1 MIKKTTLC
9 ISRVNKQPEPI
20 DHFFQSPTPH
30 QPTNYCGTKVL
41 INVLAASLLLGGCA
55 SRISQ
60 FKSFSEAGI
69 AYADTM
75 GKLLDE
81 SGSVSIDA
89 DSAVLIETRSA
100 LRAGHNDDRDTKLGK
115 HNQQIKERLVI
126 LGDIN
131 EHSQLLKSY
140 FEALAALAGSDMGT
154 GIATATQS
162 IVGELGKL
170 NPKISNAKLGSA
182 PISNLIRPATEMVV
196 AGFQQAA
203 LEKELKANAQTI
215 ERELALQVA
224 AIKAVAEIWKTDQQ
238 IIVGAKD
245 INNREQFLRNEA
257 LPGNWAANRKAIL
270 ITDSSLNLVDSAVA
284 ASENLKNTFEKLV
297 ENKASVEDIP
307 LIVNDL
313 NKVLALIELVKKGP
327 PA

>member
-1 MIKKTTLC
+1 MGL
-9 ISRVNKQPEPI
+9 
-20 DHFFQSPTPH
+20 
-30 QPTNYCGTKVL
+30 
-41 INVLAASLLLGGCA
+41 LAASLLLGGCA

-81 SGSVSIDA
+81 SGGVSIDA

-100 LRAGHNDDRDTKLGK
+100 MKVGYDGDRDKKLGE
-115 HNQQIKERLVI
+115 HNQQLKKRLVI
-126 LGDIN
+126 LNDIN

-140 FEALAALAGSDMGT
+140 FEALAALAGSDVNT
-154 GIATATQS
+154 EIATATTS

-182 PISNLIRPATEMVV
+182 PISSLIGPVTEMVV

-203 LEKELKANAQTI
+203 LEKELKINAQAI

-238 IIVGAKD
+238 IIAGAKD
-245 INNREQFLRNEA
+245 TNNREQFLQNEV

-270 ITDSSLNLVDSAVA
+270 IADSSTNLVDSATA
-284 ASENLKNTFEKLV
+284 ASENLKKTFEKLV
-297 ENKASVEDIP
+297 ENKATVEDIP

-313 NKVLALIELVKKGP
+313 NKVLTLIELIKKGP
-327 PA
+327 SA